1 MTLDAWLTLA
11 ILVALFVMLIKTNLP
26 AWIIFL
32 GALTVALTLG
42 LAPEQELLK
51 GFSNSGVLTVGVLF
65 IVAAGMYSTGA
76 ITLVADKLIGFPRSL
91 IQAQLRIL
99 PPVAIGSAFLNN
111 TPLVAMM
118 IPVIRDL
125 GRTANLAAT
134 RLYIPLSFA
143 SILGGASTL
152 IGTSTNLIIAGLVV
166 DQLASGSSGAPG
178 MRELNIFD
186 PAVVG
191 VPAAILGIAF
201 IMIFSKQL
209 LPAPKD
215 TGDTAAKKRWYGAEF
230 VVDRGSLLAG
240 KTVTEAGL
248 VEAEGYRLVSIRDSN
263 EEASVEET
271 EMTVRR
277 WLQNAL
283 ETEVPYEPAVVK
295 KLRQSMVAE
304 TAEMPVVM
312 RGLRR
317 ALKGKTPPDAP
328 EATQETLADHVL
340 HGGEVLT
347 FITDIESL
355 PALWSTI
362 GLTPFVSP
370 IDLGPQ
376 RHTNRLLEVVVS
388 PKSPTVGRRVSD
400 LPVRDE
406 PLPVRLVAISRNGH
420 PPAEPMLDVI
430 VQSGDNAVLEVTP
443 AFLYENR
450 HETDFTLARRL
461 RGYSVQRTERATIAM
476 VIIGAMV
483 IVATFGW
490 LSMLNA
496 ALLATL
502 ALLLTGCLNLRTAG
516 RSVEFGTLVVLASA
530 VGLEGAVTASGLSA
544 VLADLLAR
552 IGGDNPYIALAAVFA
567 GTAIIA
573 NMTTNVAAAAV
584 MFPIS
589 VSLAG
594 HLNVNYMPFAIALM
608 MGASAFISPTA
619 YQTNLMVYGP
629 GSYQFTDYVKIGLP
643 LTILVGLVTVVVAP
657 LVFGF

>member
-26 AWIIFL
+26 AWVIFL
-32 GALTVALTLG
+32 GALTAALTLG
-42 LAPEQELLK
+42 LAPEEELLK
-51 GFSNSGVLTVGVLF
+51 GFSNAGVITVGVLF
-65 IVAAGMYSTGA
+65 MVAAGMYATGA
-76 ITLVADKLIGFPRSL
+76 ITLVADKLVGFPRSL
-91 IQAQLRIL
+91 RQAQLRIL

-125 GRTANLAAT
+125 GRTAKLAVT

-152 IGTSTNLIIAGLVV
+152 IGTSTNLIIAGLVMN
-166 DQLASGSSGAPG
+166 QLASGNAPPG

-186 PAVVG
+186 PAIVG
-191 VPAAILGIAF
+191 VPAAVLGIAF
-201 IMIFSKQL
+201 IMLFSKQL
-209 LPAPKD
+209 LPAPKE
-215 TGDTAAKKRWYGAEF
+215 TNVAETKKRWYSAEF
-230 VVDRGSLLAG
+230 VVDAGSLLVG

-248 VEAEGYRLVSIRDSN
+248 NESEGYRLVSIHNPD
-263 EEASVEET
+263 EEVTVEET
-271 EMTVRR
+271 DMTVRR
-277 WLQNAL
+277 WLHQAL
-283 ETEVPYEPAVVK
+283 ETEVPHEPAVVK
-295 KLRQSMVAE
+295 KLRKSIATE
-304 TAEMPVVM
+304 TAEMPRMM

-317 ALKGKTPPDAP
+317 VLKGKPAPPEP
-328 EATQETLADHVL
+328 EPEQTSLADHIL
-340 HGGEVLT
+340 EGGQVLT

-362 GLTPFVSP
+362 GLTPYVSP
-370 IDLGPQ
+370 PEMGPQ

-388 PKSPTVGRRVSD
+388 PKSPAVGRRVSE
-400 LPVRDE
+400 LPVRQDTKPARLVALSRNGQPPDE
-406 PLPVRLVAISRNGH
+406 PL
-420 PPAEPMLDVI
+420 LDVVI
-430 VQSGDNAVLEVTP
+430 ESGDVVVLEASP
-443 AFLYENR
+443 DFLYQNR
-450 HETDFTLARRL
+450 HETDFTLTRRL

-483 IVATFGW
+483 VVAAFGW

-516 RSVEFGTLVVLASA
+516 RSVEFGTLVVLAAA
-530 VGLEGAVTASGLSA
+530 VGLESAVTASGLSA
-544 VLADLLAR
+544 VIADLLLR
-552 IGGDNPYIALAAVFA
+552 IGGDNPYMALAAIFA

-573 NMTTNVAAAAV
+573 NMTTNAAAAAV

-589 VSLAG
+589 VSLSG
-594 HLNVNYMPFAIALM
+594 QLDVNYMPFAIALM

-629 GSYQFTDYVKIGLP
+629 GGYQFTDFVKIGLP
-643 LTILVGLVTVVVAP
+643 LTILVGIVTVIIAP

>member
-11 ILVALFVMLIKTNLP
+11 ILVALFVMLIKTKLP

-32 GALTVALTLG
+32 GALTIALTLG
-42 LAPEQELLK
+42 LAPEEELLK
-51 GFSNSGVLTVGVLF
+51 GFSNSGVITVGALF
-65 IVAAGMYSTGA
+65 MVAAGMYATGA
-76 ITLVADKLIGFPRSL
+76 ITLVAGKLVGFPRSL
-91 IQAQLRIL
+91 RQAQLRIL

-125 GRTANLAAT
+125 GRTAKLAVT

-166 DQLASGSSGAPG
+166 DQLASGNAPPG

-201 IMIFSKQL
+201 IMLFSKQL
-209 LPAPKD
+209 LPGPKE
-215 TGDTAAKKRWYGAEF
+215 TDTATTVKRWYGAEF
-230 VVDRGSLLAG
+230 VVDAGSLLVG

-248 VEAEGYRLVSIRDSN
+248 NESDGYRLVSIRDP
-263 EEASVEET
+263 EEAVAVEET
-271 EMTVRR
+271 DMTVRR
-277 WLQNAL
+277 WLQQAL
-283 ETEVPYEPAVVK
+283 ETEVPHEPAVVK
-295 KLRQSMVAE
+295 KLRHSMSAE
-304 TAEMPVVM
+304 TTEMPRVM

-317 ALKGKTPPDAP
+317 ALKGKSAPPEP
-328 EATQETLADHVL
+328 EPEQVSLGDHVL
-340 HGGEVLT
+340 EGGQVLT

-362 GLTPFVSP
+362 GLTPYVSP
-370 IDLGPQ
+370 AEMEPQ

-388 PKSPTVGRRVSD
+388 PTSPVVGRRVSD
-400 LPVRDE
+400 LPLRTDAQPARLVALSRNGQPPDE
-406 PLPVRLVAISRNGH
+406 PLLEVVV
-420 PPAEPMLDVI
+420 E
-430 VQSGDNAVLEVTP
+430 SGDVAVLEVGP

-450 HETDFTLARRL
+450 NETDFTLTRRL

-483 IVATFGW
+483 VVATFGW

-516 RSVEFGTLVVLASA
+516 RSVEFGTLVVLAAA
-530 VGLEGAVTASGLSA
+530 VGLESAVTASGLSA
-544 VLADLLAR
+544 VIADLLLR
-552 IGGDNPYIALAAVFA
+552 IGGDNPYLALAAIFA
-567 GTAIIA
+567 GTALIA
-573 NMTTNVAAAAV
+573 NMTTNAAAAAV

-594 HLNVNYMPFAIALM
+594 QLDVNYMPFAIALM

-629 GSYQFTDYVKIGLP
+629 GGYQFTDFVKIGLP
-643 LTILVGLVTVVVAP
+643 LTALVGIVTVIMAP